1 MTRFGSDL
9 ACTTRQD
16 GWLSFRPGCL
26 YVIQADV
33 EGRTGR
39 HISASERSRAEQSKT
54 TRLLVI
60 NRYPTSARRGLPLCL
75 YGGGR
80 EAIRELALQS
90 TCTIQVTY
98 KKTCFGGGG
107 KSRIF
112 VTNKFTEEAW
122 SEDRDMGGSG
132 ELAVLGQATTV
143 RKRGGAFFPQAPSS
157 GN

>member
-1 MTRFGSDL
+1 MSKG
-9 ACTTRQD
+9 
-16 GWLSFRPGCL
+16 GW
-26 YVIQADV
+26 ADTYQRANGHV
-33 EGRTGR
+33 RSGRR
-39 HISASERSRAEQSKT
+39 R
-54 TRLLVI
+54 TRLLVTH
-60 NRYPTSARRGLPLCL
+60 RYPTSARRGLPLCL

-80 EAIRELALQS
+80 EAVRELALQS

-122 SEDRDMGGSG
+122 SEDRELGRSG

-143 RKRGGAFFPQAPSS
+143 RKRGGAFFPRPPRRTVTPDGGRAPWHLFM
-157 GN
+157 GAVPV